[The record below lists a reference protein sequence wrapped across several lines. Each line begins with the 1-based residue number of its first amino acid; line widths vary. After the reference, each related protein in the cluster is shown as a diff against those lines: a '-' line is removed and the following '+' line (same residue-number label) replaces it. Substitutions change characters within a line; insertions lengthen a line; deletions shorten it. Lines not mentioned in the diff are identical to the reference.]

1 MSCLI
6 RPNLS
11 SVPTETPF
19 TSAHSPSLPTVYNN
33 RSTGSALFKISM
45 TRPLGAIQLLSEP
58 QRLLHSSFALS
69 RLDTGTEI
77 GDFRHGVLGFEAF
90 ETGESL
96 LQRGIFLPYFIGTN
110 EGRQ

>member
-11 SVPTETPF
+11 SVPNEAPF
-19 TSAHSPSLPTVYNN
+19 TSAHSPRSPTVYNN
-33 RSTGSALFKISM
+33 RSTGSVLFKISM
-45 TRPLGAIQLLSEP
+45 ARPLGTIQLFGEP

-69 RLDTGTEI
+69 RLDTGAKI
-77 GDFRHGVLGFEAF
+77 GDLRHGVLGLEAF
-90 ETGESL
+90 ETRESL